1 MTKINSVWLTHADVG
16 THALRAKP
24 LTTKSPA
31 IGGEPPPP
39 PGVDNLKV
47 ALPKRRRKTASPKI
61 ELIRT
66 VLREQ
71 VSEWRERF
79 PSPEEMA
86 NHEFQ
91 EKGRAALKRDPRT
104 ADGEWEKIRKSFMR
118 AVCREK
124 LK

>member
-1 MTKINSVWLTHADVG
+1 
-16 THALRAKP
+16 
-24 LTTKSPA
+24 
-31 IGGEPPPP
+31 
-39 PGVDNLKV
+39 VDNLKV

-104 ADGEWEKIRKSFMR
+104 ADCEWEKIRKSFMR
-118 AVCREK
+118 AVRREK

>member
-71 VSEWRERF
+71 VSESVPSGLSTREM
-79 PSPEEMA
+79 SS
-86 NHEFQ
+86 
-91 EKGRAALKRDPRT
+91 L
-104 ADGEWEKIRKSFMR
+104 
-118 AVCREK
+118 
-124 LK
+124 